1 VSAPERDD
9 RDDQGAEVLPF
20 PDRPDGEPAV
30 LDAVI
35 VPDAPGD
42 QVVNGDQVVTVADSP
57 APRRQAWQA
66 EPIRHPVIAPWLADR
81 TQRGQAA
88 RWALGFA
95 RHWTLFHLARSPIY
109 LLKLIGY
116 SPTGAMRVVRGV
128 ARWVSDAQAA
138 PLRAAAVRGELFSE
152 YDKLQSRRDLRVKV
166 RGGILA
172 VTVAVVWIV
181 STVALADRIPGWA
194 PALAVAL
201 LVLALGRYG
210 RPVDRPISMTAVVVP
225 RVQPLTSEIVVRAL
239 GSLGISGISQA
250 MAKNPTGRG
259 WFVAP
264 GIGRDGPG
272 WRVDLE
278 LPYGVTATDIIDK
291 RDRLASGLRR
301 PLGCVW
307 PEPAPEHPGRI
318 VLWCGDQDMSQA
330 KQPAWPLARSGQVDL
345 FVPQPFGTD
354 QRGRWVP
361 VRVMFNSVVIGAIPR
376 MGKTFALRELLL
388 IAALDPRAE
397 LHVFDNK
404 GTGDL
409 AALECVAH
417 RYAAGDEPEDIEY
430 AVTDLRAL
438 RADLR
443 RRTKVIRGLPRD
455 LCPESKVTPELAGK
469 RSLGLHPIVIGVD
482 ECQVWF
488 EHPEHGAELTDICT
502 DLVKRGPAVG
512 ISIFLATQRP
522 DAKSLPTG
530 ISANAATRF
539 CLKVMGQ
546 TENDMVLG
554 TSRYK
559 NGTRATTFAW
569 ADKGIGYLEAYS

>member
-1 VSAPERDD
+1 VP
-9 RDDQGAEVLPF
+9 VL
-20 PDRPDGEPAV
+20 V
-30 LDAVI
+30 L
-35 VPDAPGD
+35 
-42 QVVNGDQVVTVADSP
+42 
-57 APRRQAWQA
+57 
-66 EPIRHPVIAPWLADR
+66 
-81 TQRGQAA
+81 
-88 RWALGFA
+88 
-95 RHWTLFHLARSPIY
+95 
-109 LLKLIGY
+109 
-116 SPTGAMRVVRGV
+116 
-128 ARWVSDAQAA
+128 
-138 PLRAAAVRGELFSE
+138 
-152 YDKLQSRRDLRVKV
+152 
-166 RGGILA
+166 
-172 VTVAVVWIV
+172 
-181 STVALADRIPGWA
+181 
-194 PALAVAL
+194 AL
-201 LVLALGRYG
+201 LLVTALGRYG
-210 RPVDRPISMTAVVVP
+210 RPADRPIAMTAVVVP
-225 RVQPLTSEIVVRAL
+225 RVQPLTSEIVVTAL
-239 GSLGISGISQA
+239 GSLGITGITQA
-250 MAKNPTGRG
+250 VAKNPTGRG

-278 LPYGVTATDIIDK
+278 LPYGVTASDIIDK

-307 PEPAPEHPGRI
+307 PEPAPEHPGRVI
-318 VLWCGDQDMSQA
+318 LWCGDQDMAQA

-361 VRVMFNSVVIGAIPR
+361 VRIMFNSVVIGAIPR

-397 LHVFDNK
+397 LHAYDNK

-409 AALECVAH
+409 SALECVAH
-417 RYAAGDEPEDIEY
+417 RYVAGDEPEDIEA

-455 LCPESKVTPELAGK
+455 LCPENKVTPELAGK
-469 RSLGLHPIVIGVD
+469 KALGLHPVVIGVD

-488 EHPEHGAELTDICT
+488 EHPAHGGELNEICT
-502 DLVKRGPAVG
+502 DIVKRGPAVG

-530 ISANAATRF
+530 ISANVATRY

-569 ADKGIGYLEAYS
+569 ADKGIGYLVGEGADAQIVRTVYLDAPNAERIALRARALREAAGTLTGHAIGEADDRLPAVSLLDDIRTVYATAERADRPGVWSEELCAGLAELRPELYGTWTPDVLAAALKRWGIETGQLNMPDAQGARFNRRGVRREQLETAVAAHAQRRGIDA